1 LQSIIVQSF
10 IAVPGADVWSALESR
25 VDLLFDGLPADAWP
39 AGDEQPPF
47 HKTVPWPFGLPGA
60 GSRTT
65 VAMTLHDVGGG
76 TRVDVRHEGW
86 GEGPDW
92 DVAIQGHFAGWLHGL
107 ASLGTMLETGAD
119 PRAADAA
126 LAGRERYLISGEV
139 PADAA
144 AVYRSL
150 VDPSVLRRWS
160 GGLLQ
165 SAERLQEIEAKLVR
179 WRAPDGGEVVVQLR
193 ATPRGT
199 HLALAE
205 YGVSDQAASTRWPAM
220 FEDLTRFLS

>member
-1 LQSIIVQSF
+1 MQSIIVQSF
-10 IAVPGADVWSALESR
+10 IAVPGSAVWEALLDR
-25 VDLLFDGLPADAWP
+25 TDLLFDGLPADGWP
-39 AGDEQPPF
+39 PRDGQPPF
-47 HKTVPWPFGLPGA
+47 HMMVEWPFGLPGA

-65 VAMTLHDVGGG
+65 VSVTLHEVGGG

-86 GEGPDW
+86 GEGPAW

-107 ASLGTMLETGAD
+107 ASLGTLLETGAD
-119 PRAADAA
+119 ARVMDPA
-126 LAGRERYLISGEV
+126 LRSTERYLISGEI

-150 VDPSVLRRWS
+150 VDPAVLPRWS
-160 GGLLQ
+160 GGLFTTARQTQL
-165 SAERLQEIEAKLVR
+165 IEQKLVR
-179 WRAPDGGEVVVQLR
+179 WVASAGGEVVVQLR

-205 YGVSDQAASTRWPAM
+205 YGVSDRAASTRWPGM
-220 FEDLTRFLS
+220 FENLTRFLA